1 MKYKISTF
9 FEQVSDTRI
18 DKGKRYSMSQLLSI
32 VIMAIISGEKGLRG
46 IERFSKMSE
55 PELVKGL
62 KLKHGVPSY
71 GTFHTLFENLN
82 FEELNTAFMNWS
94 KQYVPKNDQI
104 AIDGKALKSTL
115 KDGTSSSQTFIM
127 LVNAFSVKTKLVVSQ
142 KSFNNGKA
150 NEGQHV
156 LELLE
161 KLDLSEKI
169 ISMDA
174 GLCEKKF

>member
-9 FEQVSDTRI
+9 FEQVPDTRI

-82 FEELNTAFMNWS
+82 FEISS
-94 KQYVPKNDQI
+94 KQGDKILSSFRKSRNDFQKKY
-104 AIDGKALKSTL
+104 A
-115 KDGTSSSQTFIM
+115 
-127 LVNAFSVKTKLVVSQ
+127 Q
-142 KSFNNGKA
+142 KSHFR
-150 NEGQHV
+150 
-156 LELLE
+156 
-161 KLDLSEKI
+161 
-169 ISMDA
+169 
-174 GLCEKKF
+174 